1 MNVVGRGVKE
11 LRTQWLTN
19 SQNVFFQGSFE
30 FPTSLEDLVN
40 RYLSD
45 TEVLNE
51 CVSWSNTS
59 NMFARVGI
67 EISEEAFMLRWCQDW
82 EDVQNSLEVS
92 DHEYD
97 RVDSE
102 ADLLH
107 QILLATLIPEKVEL
121 ERFM

>member
-19 SQNVFFQGSFE
+19 SQNVFFQGSLE

-82 EDVQNSLEVS
+82 DEVKLNLDVA
-92 DHEYD
+92 DDEYD
-97 RVDSE
+97 RVESE
-102 ADLLH
+102 SDLLH
-107 QILLATLIPEKVEL
+107 QILLATLVPEKVEL

>member
-97 RVDSE
+97 RVESE
-102 ADLLH
+102 SDLLH